1 MSGTDLCSCGEL
13 DCLLRRDS
21 KHMEY
26 KGKAI
31 SYPLL
36 DKMEVFDT
44 ILKGYTACYT
54 NYSSYGLSAALPW
67 LQPAWCSVA
76 YCACGV
82 PL

>member
-1 MSGTDLCSCGEL
+1 MSGTDLCSCDEL
-13 DCLLRRDS
+13 DRLLRHDS

-26 KGKAI
+26 KEKAI

-36 DKMEVFDT
+36 DKMKVFDT

-54 NYSSYGLSAALPW
+54 NYSSYGLSAALLW
-67 LQPAWCSVA
+67 LQPAWCLVA
-76 YCACGV
+76 CCACGV